1 MPEYTVDSLL
11 HVVNSAYT
19 RPGDARVR
27 AIAERMIG
35 DFYRTIQDFDVTHDE
50 MWAFLR
56 WANELGKAN
65 QAGLLAA
72 GIGIERLLDILADQ
86 ADEEAGRET
95 GTPRAIEGPLYVPG
109 APLSHG
115 EARLDDGSETG
126 TVLVMEGVV
135 KDPAG
140 KPVAGA
146 IVDIWQANQQGT
158 YSMIDP
164 TQTPYNYR
172 RRIETDTEGRYR
184 FRSLVPP
191 GYAVPPDSP
200 TQVVLDLLGRH
211 GNRPAHIHFM
221 VSAPGHEKLTTQ
233 VNIPN
238 DQFLNDDFAFA
249 TREDLIVTLEP
260 VDDPAEIARCGL
272 FAPFTH
278 VTFDFTL
285 APGKEAPH
293 EPLHDALA
301 GR

>member
-35 DFYRTIQDFDVTHDE
+35 DFYRTIEDFNVTHDE

-72 GIGIERLLDILADQ
+72 GIGIERLLDIMADQ
-86 ADEEAGRET
+86 AEAKAGADPH
-95 GTPRAIEGPLYVPG
+95 TPRAIEGPLYVPG
-109 APLSHG
+109 APLSKG

-126 TVLVMEGVV
+126 TVLIMEGVV
-135 KDPAG
+135 KDHAG
-140 KPVAGA
+140 KPVPGA
-146 IVDIWQANQQGT
+146 IVDVWQANQQGT
-158 YSMIDP
+158 YSIIDP

-172 RRIETDTEGRYR
+172 RRIEADAEGRYR

-200 TQVVLDLLGRH
+200 TQVVLDKLGRH

-221 VSAPGHEKLTTQ
+221 VSAPGQETLTTQ
-233 VNIPN
+233 VNMPN
-238 DQFLNDDFAFA
+238 DKFLNDDFAFA
-249 TREDLIVTLEP
+249 TREDLIVTLKP
-260 VDDPAEIARCGL
+260 VDDPAEIARFGL
-272 FAPFTH
+272 SAPFAH
-278 VTFDFTL
+278 VNFDFTL
-285 APGKEAPH
+285 PEAKEAPH
-293 EPLHDALA
+293 ELHDALA

>member
-1 MPEYTVDSLL
+1 
-11 HVVNSAYT
+11 
-19 RPGDARVR
+19 
-27 AIAERMIG
+27 
-35 DFYRTIQDFDVTHDE
+35 
-50 MWAFLR
+50 
-56 WANELGKAN
+56 
-65 QAGLLAA
+65 
-72 GIGIERLLDILADQ
+72 
-86 ADEEAGRET
+86 
-95 GTPRAIEGPLYVPG
+95 
-109 APLSHG
+109 
-115 EARLDDGSETG
+115 
-126 TVLVMEGVV
+126 
-135 KDPAG
+135 
-140 KPVAGA
+140 VAGA

-172 RRIETDTEGRYR
+172 RRIESDTEGRYR